1 MGRGEAIEAFPAQ
14 VDWDRS
20 WQGLRSSSS
29 GTSSPAT
36 FHSYPAIAIN
46 HIGGATRSWNISSQ
60 QHLPVGTPGRVANQS
75 NRRRMAAL
83 ERPPGQGRGEAAAA
97 ADAGEESA
105 VAAGLGM
112 RTGVGLV
119 EEETETGA
127 SAKAG
132 RRTKGGGSRGGGR
145 GSVIPPALGLLLFCL
160 CLAPSFSGSS
170 SYTLNEISNA

>member
-60 QHLPVGTPGRVANQS
+60 QHLPVGTPGRAANQS

-83 ERPPGQGRGEAAAA
+83 VTPTLGLRTPARAGERRSGSSGRRRGRKCSGRRPRNENRRGAGRGR
-97 ADAGEESA
+97 D
-105 VAAGLGM
+105 
-112 RTGVGLV
+112 RDRGVG
-119 EEETETGA
+119 
-127 SAKAG
+127 AG
-132 RRTKGGGSRGGGR
+132 RRTKGGGSRGGRR
-145 GSVIPPALGLLLFCL
+145 GSIIPPV
-160 CLAPSFSGSS
+160 PSLDIASMQ
-170 SYTLNEISNA
+170 